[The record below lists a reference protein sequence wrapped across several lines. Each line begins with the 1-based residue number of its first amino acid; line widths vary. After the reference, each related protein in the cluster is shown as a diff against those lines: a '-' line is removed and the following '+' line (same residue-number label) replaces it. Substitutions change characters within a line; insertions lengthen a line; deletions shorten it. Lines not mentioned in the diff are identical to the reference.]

1 MGLNDTG
8 EMLTWPRWLG
18 RAAAFGLVVGLGAAM
33 FSLGYGDEGDDARVA
48 AVVGTGVVFG
58 VGGLALGLWEQI
70 RPTTAWFWRP
80 AVWTSWWVWTIEIA
94 VVGGLGYLAG
104 TIAGG

>member
-1 MGLNDTG
+1 MNDTD

-18 RAAAFGLVVGLGAAM
+18 RAAAFGLVVALGAAM
-33 FSLGYGDEGDDARVA
+33 FALGYGDEGDGARVA

-58 VGGLALGLWEQI
+58 VGGFALGLWEQI
-70 RPTTAWFWRP
+70 GPTSPWFWNP
-80 AVWTSWWVWTIEIA
+80 AVWTSWWVWMIELT

-104 TIAGG
+104 TIAAG

>member
-33 FSLGYGDEGDDARVA
+33 FSLGRGHMGDGSSTA
-48 AVVGTGVVFG
+48 AVIGIGLVFAA
-58 VGGLALGLWEQI
+58 GGFAVGLWEQI
-70 RPTTAWFWRP
+70 RPTGVWLTRST
-80 AVWTSWWVWTIEIA
+80 VWTSWWLWIIEIA

-104 TIAGG
+104 TISA

>member
-8 EMLTWPRWLG
+8 EMLTWPRWFG

-33 FSLGYGDEGDDARVA
+33 FLLGQGQAGDGSSTA
-48 AVVGTGVVFG
+48 AVIGIGLVFAVGGFG
-58 VGGLALGLWEQI
+58 VGLWEQI
-70 RPTTAWFWRP
+70 RPTGVWLTRSTAWS
-80 AVWTSWWVWTIEIA
+80 SWWLWIIEIA

-104 TIAGG
+104 TIASG